1 MCCYYGH
8 GVLQMLCLYT
18 EGRQSCVVTMD
29 MEYFKC
35 CVSIQRVDS
44 HVLLLW
50 TWSTLLHVVSLYRG

>member
-29 MEYFKC
+29 MEYFTTC

-50 TWSTLLHVVSLYRG
+50 AWSTSNVVSLYRG